1 MASSRKKSK
10 ATPARTAG
18 APRTPP
24 RSPKSTAARLEEIV
38 ASTGST
44 PASAKVSAQVTH
56 AVLGTEGKDL
66 RKKYQQRLNN
76 EMVGHWVQVKKRDFM
91 TDHVPGDE
99 PSEEEL
105 AELKSVCFDKKV
117 FKGNDESKMYTIFC
131 KGAKKALD
139 LCPESGEKLVAKNT
153 SRYPDQNNDD
163 EGGKHRPDV
172 VLYPAEKT
180 VQDRYTFTTK
190 ELKKIAAKEKQARE
204 KAHGGHTSTQ
214 QELSRLDAEE
224 RKKYLA
230 RTAWGWASLIVEFK
244 AANSDGHPF
253 STSVSPDKWLPNT
266 ELSAETRGQIAD
278 YAATVLRYQPR
289 CFCFMIVIS
298 GCSARL
304 LRWDRCG
311 AIVSEPFDFVE
322 DPELLMTFLYK
333 YGRMSQA
340 QRGYDPTV
348 QEATPA
354 EIKTMKDWKKK
365 AVKTKRMSKYHA
377 QCFEAAMGE
386 AWPIYKVIVPKEDV
400 VCDASLRPKD
410 AGGSSTDSITAT
422 SDHEYLFGKPLN
434 TTRSPTG
441 RGMAGHAAYDIQNR
455 RLVYLKSSWRADL
468 EKSHQEHEIYIRL
481 WQNGVRYIARPVSGG
496 DVRSSRYSDDSVQRT
511 LTQKYIKAADPKSEA
526 VGRVHYRLICD
537 QVYRPLETYK
547 NGFEMTEVLCYAILA
562 HRDAWEKADVLHR
575 DISVGNIL
583 LEDYIDEEG
592 NPQVRGILNDWD
604 MAKLRIE
611 LGGKPTQ
618 ASRSGTWQ
626 FMSALLLKYPDQK
639 QHEVAD
645 DMESFVHLT
654 NWLVLKWH
662 KHEFSGQTRRL
673 FDHVN
678 DVYDA
683 FSRYDK
689 FDVGGENKLK
699 QMKCKDAP
707 FEVVHSPVLA
717 QLMESLAKL
726 CYEHHNAIKADVKRM
741 GQERRKKNVQIP
753 AVQTSNVNSV
763 GRYKNP
769 FASEP
774 GVYLEEYVALVEADQ
789 APEPSK
795 RVMDDHAHL
804 FTIFQRALLKHSD
817 SRLEP
822 DKTQDQFK
830 PFADPF
836 TGAQTRY
843 GSMKR
848 GPDHDTEDEGPS
860 SKRAKGSAKNA

>member
-56 AVLGTEGKDL
+56 AVLGTEGQNL

-139 LCPESGEKLVAKNT
+139 LCPESGDKLVAKNT

-214 QELSRLDAEE
+214 QELSRIDAEE

-244 AANSDGHPF
+244 AANSAGQPF
-253 STSVSPDKWLPNT
+253 STSVSPDEWLSNA
-266 ELSAETRGQIAD
+266 ESSAEARGQIAD

-410 AGGSSTDSITAT
+410 AG
-422 SDHEYLFGKPLN
+422 
-434 TTRSPTG
+434 
-441 RGMAGHAAYDIQNR
+441 
-455 RLVYLKSSWRADL
+455 DL

-496 DVRSSRYSDDSVQRT
+496 DVRSSRDSDDSVQRT

-547 NGFEMTEVLCYAILA
+547 NAFQMIEVLYCAITA
-562 HRDAWEKADVLHR
+562 HKDAWEKAYVLHR
-575 DISVGNIL
+575 DISVGNVL
-583 LEDYIDEEG
+583 LEDYIDEKG
-592 NPQVRGILNDWD
+592 KPQVRGILNDWD

-645 DMESFVHLT
+645 DMESFVHLI

-707 FEVVHSPVLA
+707 FELVETPVLA
-717 QLMESLAKL
+717 TLTEELAKL
-726 CYEHHNAIKADVKRM
+726 CHEHHNAIEPDVKRM
-741 GQERRKKNVQIP
+741 KQERQRKNVQNP
-753 AVQTSNVNSV
+753 VVQTPE
-763 GRYKNP
+763 GEAIDDKYDGP
-769 FASEP
+769 LASEP
-774 GVYLEEYVALVEADQ
+774 YREEYVARIKARSRQ
-789 APEPSK
+789 ALELTSPSR
-795 RVMDDHAHL
+795 RVLDDHEELSTIFL
-804 FTIFQRALLKHSD
+804 FTLREHLS
-817 SRLEP
+817 SRNKD
-822 DKTQDQFK
+822 DKGEDQFK
-830 PFADPF
+830 PFTDSF
-836 TGAQTRY
+836 IGIHTRY
-843 GSMKR
+843 GSFKR
-848 GPDHDTEDEGPS
+848 KPGNHGPENDAPS
-860 SKRAKGSAKNA
+860 SKRAKGSATYA

>member
-38 ASTGST
+38 VSTGST

-139 LCPESGEKLVAKNT
+139 LCPESGDKLVAKNT

-410 AGGSSTDSITAT
+410 AG
-422 SDHEYLFGKPLN
+422 
-434 TTRSPTG
+434 
-441 RGMAGHAAYDIQNR
+441 
-455 RLVYLKSSWRADL
+455 DL

-496 DVRSSRYSDDSVQRT
+496 DVRSSRDSDDSVQRT

-604 MAKLRIE
+604 MAKLRAE

-626 FMSALLLKYPDQK
+626 FMSALLLMYPDQK
-639 QHEVAD
+639 QHELAD

-662 KHEFSGQTRRL
+662 KHKLTGKMALLS
-673 FDHVN
+673 HHINV
-678 DVYDA
+678 VYDA
-683 FSRYDK
+683 YSKYDK
-689 FDVGGENKLK
+689 FDVGGDSKLEK
-699 QMKCKDAP
+699 MRSKDVP
-707 FEVVHSPVLA
+707 FKPVASPVL
-717 QLMESLAKL
+717 QKLTKDLAKF
-726 CYEHHNAIKADVKRM
+726 CYEHHDAVKLEVERM
-741 GQERRKKNVQIP
+741 EQGREEIQVSP
-753 AVQTSNVNSV
+753 HQTSSVNSV